1 MKLLKTDLVPIRMSR
16 KETWRPEITT
26 YLDKKKRTEKKEKKA
41 GIEADQVLLTAP
53 VKRDK
58 KTTKARGN
66 NQLDFKRS

>member
-1 MKLLKTDLVPIRMSR
+1 MSR

-26 YLDKKKRTEKKEKKA
+26 YLDKKKRTEKKKKKA

-58 KTTKARGN
+58 KN
-66 NQLDFKRS
+66 N